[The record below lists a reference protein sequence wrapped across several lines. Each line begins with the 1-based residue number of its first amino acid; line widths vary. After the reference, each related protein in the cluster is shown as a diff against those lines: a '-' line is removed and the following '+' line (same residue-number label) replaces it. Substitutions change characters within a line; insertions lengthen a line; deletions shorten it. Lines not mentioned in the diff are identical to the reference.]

1 MSTRTAGPSTRPFRE
16 TCTFADL
23 QMSRQHIGYTP
34 LLSNSLPYNAMHEP
48 PKLKERSLLSKALCC
63 IAPLACIACVVFTIF
78 TLVQSTSSELGVNF
92 YKRTDQN
99 VLSSKQSYETS
110 IERLLQNKRKLKQKS
125 TLQRLAMLK
134 RSKNG
139 NGIDVEWAEKV
150 FPHWFKLGQVPEVTA
165 VDVGTSATQGEH
177 RKRLDVDA
185 AVYDLA
191 LALSF
196 ITQSELET

>member
-1 MSTRTAGPSTRPFRE
+1 MSTRTPGPSTRPFRE
-16 TCTFADL
+16 SCTFSEL

-48 PKLKERSLLSKALCC
+48 PKLKERGFLSRILCC
-63 IAPLACIACVVFTIF
+63 VGPLACIACVVFTIL

-92 YKRTDQN
+92 YKRVDQN
-99 VLSSKQSYETS
+99 VSRDKQSYETAM
-110 IERLLQNKRKLKQKS
+110 ERLLQTRRKLRQRS
-125 TLQRLAMLK
+125 TLQRMAMLK

-139 NGIDVEWAEKV
+139 NGIDVDWAQKV
-150 FPHWFKLGQVPEVTA
+150 FPHWFTA
-165 VDVGTSATQGEH
+165 EEMTPPLTPPSSSATETENQ
-177 RKRLDVDA
+177 KRLNVDA

-196 ITQSELET
+196 ITQSELEN